1 MEQLNNYNNITL
13 TYSIT
18 VGKGYNNDQYQCGY
32 YRGKYGSITPDI
44 SEDANPEVYGF
55 NSFYYTYNPD
65 TSLPISPFILSFPF
79 FLLFGIKAFKLII
92 TIEGKEYE
100 ANYKVEGNHYE
111 GTELINLIEGKT
123 YDITI
128 RIVSDESDEPDEPE
142 QTQYST
148 STDMNGSI
156 FIYYTK
162 SVDLDGNIIIYK
174 PKAKSYTF
182 IC

>member
-1 MEQLNNYNNITL
+1 MEQNKYNNL
-13 TYSIT
+13 TIPFSIT
-18 VGKGYNNDQYQCGY
+18 VGSGYNNGQPQCGY
-32 YRGKYGSITPDI
+32 YRGKYGSATPDDEI
-44 SEDANPEVYGF
+44 FGLGY
-55 NSFYYTYNPD
+55 FYYIQHQGNPF
-65 TSLPISPFILSFPF
+65 PISPFVLSMPGP
-79 FLLFGIKAFKLII
+79 LLLGIKAFKLII

-100 ANYKVEGNHYE
+100 ANYRVETNQYE
-111 GTELINLIEGKT
+111 GDEFINLTEGKT

-128 RIVSDESDEPDEPE
+128 RLVVDESDEPDEPE
-142 QTQYST
+142 PTQYST

-162 SVDLDGNIIIYK
+162 SIDLDGNIIIYK